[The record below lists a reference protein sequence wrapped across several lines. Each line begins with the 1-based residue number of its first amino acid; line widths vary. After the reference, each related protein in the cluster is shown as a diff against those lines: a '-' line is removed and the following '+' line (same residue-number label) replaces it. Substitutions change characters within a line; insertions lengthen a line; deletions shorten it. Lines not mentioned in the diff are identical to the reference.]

1 MVTLSGAGQYRPRPL
16 PVGAVLKIAAVL
28 ILSFGVF
35 TSYEIY
41 TDQVSSA
48 DFAKRN
54 VEMLQLQSDQRG
66 LQLVETRNARVQL
79 EAAKAKTERLIAANE
94 VLVDQD
100 NGFGDTVSIISKLAP
115 SDVTVTLVDDDGRI
129 VAVSAVSGDYPEM
142 LAFIRLLEDVP
153 QFEHVQVLSLGRE
166 AAVSAS
172 DGSEP
177 AEQAGGGVV
186 LESEVDASLVITRIK
201 IDDSQLLVGEELAA
215 VTD

>member
-1 MVTLSGAGQYRPRPL
+1 
-16 PVGAVLKIAAVL
+16 
-28 ILSFGVF
+28 
-35 TSYEIY
+35 
-41 TDQVSSA
+41 
-48 DFAKRN
+48 
-54 VEMLQLQSDQRG
+54 
-66 LQLVETRNARVQL
+66 
-79 EAAKAKTERLIAANE
+79 
-94 VLVDQD
+94 
-100 NGFGDTVSIISKLAP
+100 
-115 SDVTVTLVDDDGRI
+115 
-129 VAVSAVSGDYPEM
+129 
-142 LAFIRLLEDVP
+142 LLEDVP